1 MAADRG
7 VVRQLGKLWDACRNI
22 VARGVLT
29 RVDDARTMQTVQL
42 TLLEGEV
49 PVGAERFQSY
59 GLSAHPLSGAEAL
72 VVFVGADR
80 SHPVVAAV
88 DDRRYRPRGLKPGEV
103 CLYTDEGDSILLG
116 RGRQITVTTQRLVI
130 RAGES
135 VMVETPS
142 VSFSGNVSVGGRL
155 EVGGG
160 ISNTGGLTSDGLSF
174 EHHTHTCPDGETGG
188 PH

>member
-49 PVGAERFQSY
+49 QEGAERFQSY

-80 SHPVVAAV
+80 SHPVVA
-88 DDRRYRPRGLKPGEV
+88 V

>member
-49 PVGAERFQSY
+49 QEGAERFQSY

-80 SHPVVAAV
+80 SH
-88 DDRRYRPRGLKPGEV
+88 LKPGEV

>member
-7 VVRQLGKLWDACRNI
+7 VVRQLGRLWDACRNI

-49 PVGAERFQSY
+49 QEGAERYQAY
-59 GLSAHPLSGAEAL
+59 GLSAHPLPGAEAL

-116 RGRQITVTTQRLVI
+116 RGRQITVTTQKLII
-130 RAGES
+130 RAEQS
-135 VMVETPS
+135 VVDSPETVFTGKVS
-142 VSFSGNVSVGGRL
+142 VQNGLNVSN
-155 EVGGG
+155 G
-160 ISNTGGLTSDGLSF
+160 IRNTGGLTSDGVSF